1 MTKKRIGTKRRRRV
15 KKQMRRKSRKMRK
28 SMRGGNRQ
36 FVQKIIRCIPQDPV
50 NYPNIPISL
59 SGYQNNDD
67 DWTKLAKNIYENRP
81 IEFQCD
87 EKDSQIYGINLDI
100 NFDTGIKK
108 GELYGKIGESIPI
121 LLWRNGRQQTYQA
134 PSTVNR
140 APFLEAIVTPPRVT
154 ANGPPPIDRNARTA
168 TNQGMSPPGSPG
180 VTRSLFND
188 ENSDDNG
195 PYRQQ

>member
-1 MTKKRIGTKRRRRV
+1 
-15 KKQMRRKSRKMRK
+15 
-28 SMRGGNRQ
+28 MRGGNRQ

-50 NYPNIPISL
+50 NYPDIPISL

-67 DWTKLAKNIYENRP
+67 DWTKLAQNIYENGP
-81 IEFQCD
+81 IEFDCGG
-87 EKDSQIYGINLDI
+87 ETAIIHGINLDI
-100 NFDTGIKK
+100 NFENGTKR

-140 APFLEAIVTPPRVT
+140 APFLEPLTPPRVT

-168 TNQGMSPPGSPG
+168 TNQEISPPGSPLVG
-180 VTRSLFND
+180 RSLFNEGD
-188 ENSDDNG
+188 NSDDNG